1 MELLKK
7 KERSVYRKGAMQIK
21 TASKTHTND
30 QIKLILFF
38 AVTILLSWL
47 FWFSGSG
54 KNPLFHILGMFAPAI
69 TALVFV
75 IVFEGTSQAKRILS
89 SLLRWRVGYHWYL
102 FVFGSALLIPL
113 LAIFIFSWQGGTIIQ
128 TNDPRQ
134 WYLIIPAFFQ
144 ILVFNVLGEEIGWRG
159 YALPGLQQLFSPFVA
174 SLILGAVWWLWH
186 LPLFLIDGNFHQQIP
201 LSLFFLQSTAL
212 SILMTWL
219 YNRTGKSL
227 LIVHLFHAA
236 SNTFLGVL
244 PIMPE
249 NTQGSLAP
257 LWIAVALL
265 CLVTGVV
272 VWFER
277 GMFLF
282 KRDLV

>member
-1 MELLKK
+1 MHNKP
-7 KERSVYRKGAMQIK
+7 AQ
-21 TASKTHTND
+21 KTHDDIRT
-30 QIKLILFF
+30 KLLLFF
-38 AVTILLSWL
+38 VMTFLLSWL
-47 FWFSGSG
+47 FWFSGG
-54 KNPLFHILGMFAPAI
+54 GNNTLLHILGMFGPAI

-75 IVFEGTSQAKRILS
+75 IAFDGSTQAKRIFS
-89 SLLRWRVGYHWYL
+89 SLLRWRVGYGWYL

-159 YALPGLQQLFSPFVA
+159 YALPGLQQLFSPLVA
-174 SLILGAVWWLWH
+174 SLILGVVWWLWH

-201 LSLFFLQSTAL
+201 LGLFYLQSTAL

-219 YNRTGKSL
+219 YNGTGKSL
-227 LIVHLFHAA
+227 LIVHLFHAS

-265 CLVTGVV
+265 CLVTALV

-277 GMFLF
+277 GIFLF
-282 KRDLV
+282 RRGLV

>member
-1 MELLKK
+1 
-7 KERSVYRKGAMQIK
+7 MQIK

-38 AVTILLSWL
+38 AVTILVSWL

-54 KNPLFHILGMFAPAI
+54 KNPLFHILGMFAPTI

-201 LSLFFLQSTAL
+201 LSLFFLQSTVL

-265 CLVTGVV
+265 CLVTGLVI
-272 VWFER
+272 WFER
-277 GMFLF
+277 GMFFNRKEVWLE
-282 KRDLV
+282 